1 MSQRPREPVRMASPR
16 PVAKGPRPQA
26 ARAPLRPEGASE
38 TPIDSIGSRKSLDAS
53 ASPAWWRRAVV
64 PSFSAIVLG
73 GLALAWVAVPMSGFA
88 GPNAGAGPAPTQL
101 ASVAAPVETRA
112 AAAPEWPRAPADPLD
127 LTPERMRLMEQA
139 GELLRR
145 AKEREERLQLRE
157 RVLDAARAELERK
170 VTMLERDT
178 ASGRAQYRQEI
189 EKELAERVRQVEARE
204 KQLKEMEETIA
215 RVQDQ
220 MKKEVGQQFDQIVGS
235 YLGLKPKRAARI
247 LEERGAGEAAMVLF
261 LMPEDA
267 RVRILGEMDPALV
280 AAVLK
285 TPFAD
290 RLQPQRAAAARP

>member
-1 MSQRPREPVRMASPR
+1 M
-16 PVAKGPRPQA
+16 
-26 ARAPLRPEGASE
+26 
-38 TPIDSIGSRKSLDAS
+38 DAS

-88 GPNAGAGPAPTQL
+88 GPNAGSGPAPTQL

-247 LEERGAGEAAMVLF
+247 LEERSAGEAAMVLF